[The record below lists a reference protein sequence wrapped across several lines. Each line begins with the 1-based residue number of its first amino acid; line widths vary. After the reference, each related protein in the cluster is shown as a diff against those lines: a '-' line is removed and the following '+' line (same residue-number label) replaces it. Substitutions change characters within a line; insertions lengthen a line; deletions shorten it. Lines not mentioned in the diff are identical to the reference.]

1 MFWLLISL
9 FWLLQGTKVRKRLDV
24 VKMNGLK
31 NVYQCSEKPCREVA
45 RVRRGRPRTAC
56 LCSGSFL
63 PALPRCA
70 PRIAAGSVYAVK
82 TAPLPALRAEKKQEA
97 GTSPD
102 AARLP

>member
-45 RVRRGRPRTAC
+45 MVR
-56 LCSGSFL
+56 
-63 PALPRCA
+63 
-70 PRIAAGSVYAVK
+70 
-82 TAPLPALRAEKKQEA
+82 
-97 GTSPD
+97 
-102 AARLP
+102 